1 MSGPEV
7 VVRYFA
13 VSVAALRNGEK
24 EEEEKE
30 ENEEEEEKE
39 KDK

>member
-24 EEEEKE
+24 EEEEE